1 MDGENIYRSPPIFF
15 GTGSSEQNEYM
26 KKQEEVTRKLL
37 WATESKNVSEFLVKL
52 VYGEDFHMP
61 TRLLDTKI
69 EAMYERVPE
78 LIDAIR
84 LVKSYNNF
92 RGEALS
98 DVLRV
103 LHERGY
109 IMEIE
114 FGREGSAVVYVQ
126 PPYWNYQASN
136 YDRET
141 LGTSSARKYGDV
153 ELEAMKKRIA
163 DALRELEPDEL
174 HETRFNT
181 IRAWWD

>member
-1 MDGENIYRSPPIFF
+1 MDGQNIYRNPPISF

-52 VYGEDFHMP
+52 VYGEDFYIP
-61 TRLLDTKI
+61 TRLLGTKI
-69 EAMYERVPE
+69 EATHERVPE

-98 DVLRV
+98 DVVRS
-103 LHERGY
+103 LHEQGY
-109 IMEIE
+109 VMEIE
-114 FGREGSAVVYVQ
+114 FGREGSPVVYVQ
-126 PPYWNYQASN
+126 PPYWNHQASN
-136 YDRET
+136 YDREI
-141 LGTSSARKYGDV
+141 LGMGYGRKYSDV
-153 ELEAMKKRIA
+153 ELELMKKRIA

-174 HETRFNT
+174 HETGFNT